1 MKSIALISTLFL
13 VSSFGHTVAQ
23 EPSIKQKVMD
33 IAANSQCSK
42 VDWKDRGPTPKAF
55 LRGTALVYAK
65 ALCRPGRAY
74 VKIASKGV
82 GDNPALLEDA
92 DSVAWY
98 DAKFKALGL
107 PKSEQGRAA
116 LRNTFTLMIGLAQRE
131 SSGQHCVGRDMS
143 ADFVT
148 HDSAEAGIYQT
159 SWGVRRANPTLLEAM
174 TKGYAEDKRD
184 CLLDVF
190 SAGVS
195 CPAKDA
201 KNWGAGP
208 GVAWQELTKK
218 CPAFATEYA
227 AVIVRQSGGKKG
239 EFGPI
244 RKRQSELAPSCD
256 AMLKD
261 VEQLVL
267 AKPENCSGF

>member
-1 MKSIALISTLFL
+1 MKLTALISSVFL
-13 VSSFGHTVAQ
+13 VSTFDHAIAQ

-33 IAANSQCSK
+33 IAANSQCAR
-42 VDWKDRGPTPKAF
+42 VNWKDRGRTPKAF

-65 ALCRPGRAY
+65 ALCRPNRAY
-74 VKIASKGV
+74 VKIASTGV
-82 GDNPALLEDA
+82 GTDPTATEKA
-92 DSVAWY
+92 DSLAWY

-107 PKSEQGRAA
+107 SKSEQGRAA

-148 HDSAEAGIYQT
+148 HDSSEAGIYQT
-159 SWGVRRANPTLLEAM
+159 SWGVRRANPELLEAM

-201 KNWGAGP
+201 KNWGEGP

-244 RKRQSELAPSCD
+244 RKRQSELAPSCYT
-256 AMLKD
+256 MLKD
-261 VEQLVL
+261 VEKLVL
-267 AKPENCSGF
+267 AKPENCGGF

>member
-1 MKSIALISTLFL
+1 MKLTALISSVFL
-13 VSSFGHTVAQ
+13 VSTFGHASAQ
-23 EPSIKQKVMD
+23 EPSIKQKIMD
-33 IAANSQCSK
+33 IAANSQCSR
-42 VDWKDRGPTPKAF
+42 VDWKNRGPTHKAF

-65 ALCRPGRAY
+65 ALCRPGRKY
-74 VKIASKGV
+74 VKIASEGV
-82 GDNPALLEDA
+82 GANPALTEKT
-92 DSVAWY
+92 DSLAWY

-107 PKSEQGRAA
+107 SKSEQGRAA

-159 SWGVRRANPTLLEAM
+159 SWGVRRANPELLEAM

-201 KNWGAGP
+201 KNWGEGP

-227 AVIVRQSGGKKG
+227 AVIVRQSGGKNG

-244 RKRQSELAPSCD
+244 RRLQSELAPSCD
-256 AMLKD
+256 AMLRD

-267 AKPENCSGF
+267 TKPENCSGF